1 VLSSDVA
8 VSLAFRNGNWHV
20 ASNIK
25 LSRPFNF
32 LSRVLMLNFRTQVS
46 KLLCAVVGAVVFAF
60 PASSRNRLIG
70 DATPA
75 GTIISNRAEATY
87 ESDGATFDIASE
99 TVTFTVQAVAT
110 LTVAP
115 KETAP
120 SAGVVPQD
128 HITRSFRICNTG
140 NVTNSYTIVN
150 SDVTA
155 PAKLDSL
162 YFDNDASGTLTI
174 GDSLITVGSTSSAS
188 VAPRSCLGVL
198 TIVDTNDIP
207 FSSLLQIH
215 LTARSN
221 ANGAINGN
229 VEDDGTIINEV
240 GKGPLLSNPTSP
252 ALPPLKDING
262 GNQAVVT
269 RGNPFTYAI
278 AFRNSGDVS
287 ARNLIV
293 ADDLPAGVEYVAGS
307 LHLETNGNNKDLT
320 DEQDADEGFVRG
332 QHIELRLAQV
342 EPDQIVRFTFR
353 AQLNNTAAAAVG
365 LVNVAQLVADNAAIV
380 KTNSV
385 VVVADPFGTVFAGR
399 GGASVPVPGASVEV
413 FTDQALT
420 SSLPLQTDLGF
431 TPNAHNA
438 NPFLSDNLGH
448 FSFGLGSL
456 QVGAAS
462 VPAKYFINV
471 RANGYVPRLIE
482 IEVHPA
488 AAGLLTITQRA
499 LDSQP
504 LAIARGFTLV
514 REAVLTDNLAD
525 LAVNI
530 PIFEEHG
537 LEITKAVDQQ
547 RAELGDVVTY
557 RLEVHNPTAA
567 SVSNITVRDRLPESF
582 HYVAGTARVNV
593 GSSPEQAIEPET
605 RGADLIF
612 ALGDL
617 GPGAGARLLYRVRI
631 GANAR
636 EGDQE
641 NVAVGSGTFGNG
653 ERTETG
659 AARATVRVGGGV
671 FSTRQVIIGRV
682 FEDVNLNGS
691 FDSKD
696 KPAAGVRIYLTSG
709 QSVITDSQ
717 GLYNFPALS
726 DGSQVMALDPVTV
739 PAGLMLQDGGT
750 VAGRS
755 WTRLLRT
762 PVGGGA
768 MLRQNFILVR
778 SGANSLAQAEAA
790 SEKPGDKV
798 GSVNT
803 KKLKSAKASTLQ
815 GPAFA
820 EKQKSPKASSPTPTA
835 AGTYE
840 YVSDETIAA
849 IAPGTVQVLS
859 PAPDSV
865 VMSPALELAAR
876 VTLNSTVR
884 LEVNGEKISDK
895 NIGTSRLDQKNQV
908 ATFTFVSIGL
918 RPGPNRVRVT
928 PVNADGTA
936 GQAQE
941 LTVIGRGPVQR
952 LEVVPEKTAIQAG
965 GRDSTIVKIL
975 AFDKWNHPA
984 SDNQVGIESTLG
996 QLVRLGKQ
1004 NDDDGVLVPGT
1015 LVPSADLPTD
1025 VRSGLDSLTSKQLII
1040 SMENG
1045 EASVKL
1051 VGPAQP
1057 GDARLHVVAGQ
1068 LEVESLVRILP
1079 ENRPTIMLGLAE
1091 MSFGNAIP
1099 EVSLRGEEGNRRN
1112 RISLFYSGR
1121 LGAQNSLTLSYDS
1134 QRAINRTTG
1143 HDRLFQLDPLDRAY
1157 PVFGDSSTRYEA
1169 AQSNSKLYAR
1179 LDHKR
1184 SYAMFGDMDADM
1196 EEVPLAAY
1204 TRKLTGVKLHLENSG
1219 GDFVTVTGARPD
1231 TSFAREVFPAGGLSI
1246 IQLGNGE
1253 ILQGSETVAIEVRDR
1268 RNPEIIISRELLA
1281 RSIDYNL
1288 NAVTGELFLLR
1299 MIPTFDSGLNLKQI
1313 VVTFEHRAT
1322 GMNSSV
1328 YTARGRKTFAGL
1340 GMKLGF
1346 STVMQREEAASGFL
1360 VGGLDLEKS
1369 LPRRG
1374 LLRFAWATSRGE
1386 VSNGLNAVDIDNL
1399 DSKHDGNAFS
1409 LDYHQPLAFHEGVF
1423 HARFQS
1429 ASAGFM
1435 NPFGATVTPGSRR
1448 GEATFD
1454 FKPRRGAVLRFGV
1467 TKEDNHTDNVDNN
1480 RLTFSVAGEQIIKE
1494 RVRLYFGYD
1503 HRNFVDNLSDKT
1515 TGSDLVTVGAQ
1526 VQVTEKLD
1534 VSIKREQNLGE
1545 ADPTYP
1551 DQTTLAANYKVN
1563 QWTKI
1568 FLTERMAS
1576 AAIMAIGDFSQTGFA
1591 GTSARR
1597 ETALGVESRFG
1608 KYTSLVGRYQMENG
1622 VDGADSFAVF
1632 GMQNR
1637 LPITKDLALE
1647 LGFERG
1653 FHLAGEG
1660 QSFNSATLGFGW
1672 TPNENFKASAHY
1684 EFRDRG
1690 GNGQLIALGAAGRLT
1705 EGITV
1710 MSRMRWSESGFNG
1723 RDSSSVDGLAALAF
1737 RPLKSDRAGLLF
1749 SFNHRA
1755 ISQSGVAGLA
1765 PSRDRLDTA
1774 ATDGYYQA
1782 TKRLELY
1789 GRFALRFAANGE
1801 PALPFVS
1808 TLTYLAQVRAQY
1820 RLTTRVDWAG
1830 ETRLIMQPSSGTQ
1843 RTVYG
1848 TELGLWAMP
1857 DLRFGLGYNFTR
1869 AGEPGLDS
1877 AMPRKQ
1883 GFYFTIS
1890 SKLSSLFDLFGTSRA
1905 GLAGSSDNV
1914 TPTKKDG
1921 GEK

>member
-1 VLSSDVA
+1 MYGS
-8 VSLAFRNGNWHV
+8 
-20 ASNIK
+20 
-25 LSRPFNF
+25 
-32 LSRVLMLNFRTQVS
+32 
-46 KLLCAVVGAVVFAF
+46 
-60 PASSRNRLIG
+60 
-70 DATPA
+70 
-75 GTIISNRAEATY
+75 
-87 ESDGATFDIASE
+87 ASE
-99 TVTFTVQAVAT
+99 TVSFTVQAVAT

-120 SAGVVPQD
+120 SAGVVPQER
-128 HITRSFRICNTG
+128 ITRLFRICNTG
-140 NVTNSYTIVN
+140 NVANSYMIAN
-150 SDVTA
+150 ADVTD

-162 YFDNDASGTLTI
+162 YFDNDAGGTLTI
-174 GDSLITVGSTSSAS
+174 GDTLITVGSTSSTS
-188 VAPRSCLGVL
+188 VAPGACLGVL
-198 TIVDTNDIP
+198 ALVDTNNVP
-207 FSSLLQIH
+207 FSSLLRIH
-215 LTARSN
+215 LIAHSN
-221 ANGAINGN
+221 ANGATNGN
-229 VEDDGTIINEV
+229 VEDDGTIINDV
-240 GKGPLLSNPTSP
+240 GKGPLLTNPTSP
-252 ALPPLKDING
+252 ALPPLKEING

-269 RGNPFTYAI
+269 RANPFTYSI
-278 AFRNSGDVS
+278 AFRNNGDVA
-287 ARNLIV
+287 ARNLILS
-293 ADDLPAGVEYVAGS
+293 DDLPAGVEYVAGS
-307 LHLETNGNNKDLT
+307 LHLEDNGSNKDLS
-320 DEQDADEGFVRG
+320 DDQDTDEGFARG
-332 QHIELRLAQV
+332 QHIELHLAQLA
-342 EPDQIVRFTFR
+342 PDQMVRLSFK
-353 AQLNNTAAAAVG
+353 AQLNNTAASAVG
-365 LVNVAQLVADNAAIV
+365 LVNVAQLVADNAV
-380 KTNSV
+380 LTKTNSV
-385 VVVADPFGTVFAGR
+385 VVVVDPFGTVFAGR
-399 GGASVPVPGASVEV
+399 GGASVPVPGAGVAV
-413 FTDQALT
+413 FTDQALNNAL
-420 SSLPLQTDLGF
+420 SLPADLGF
-431 TPNAHNA
+431 MPNVQNA
-438 NPFLSDNLGH
+438 NPFASDNQGH

-456 QVGAAS
+456 QVGAPTTP
-462 VPAKYFINV
+462 VKYFVNV
-471 RANGYVPRLIE
+471 KAVGFVPRLIE
-482 IEVHPA
+482 INVEPGN
-488 AAGLLTITQRA
+488 AGLLTITERA
-499 LDSQP
+499 LDGQP
-504 LAIARGFTLV
+504 LAVAGGFTLV
-514 REAVLTDNLAD
+514 REDVLIDRLAD
-525 LAVNI
+525 VAFNI
-530 PIFEEHG
+530 PVFEEHG
-537 LEITKAVDQQ
+537 LEITKSVDQQ

-557 RLEVHNPTAA
+557 RVEVHNPTAA
-567 SVSNITVRDRLPESF
+567 RVSNVTVRDDLPESF

-593 GSSPEQAIEPET
+593 GSAPEQAIEPET
-605 RGADLIF
+605 AGDNLNF
-612 ALGDL
+612 NLGDL
-617 GPGAGARLLYRVRI
+617 APGAGARLLYRVRI

-636 EGDQE
+636 EGDLE
-641 NVAVGSGTFGNG
+641 NVAVGSGTFANG

-659 AARATVRVGGGV
+659 IARATVRVGGGV

-682 FEDVNLNGS
+682 FEDVNRNGS

-696 KPAAGVRIYLTSG
+696 KPLAGVRIYLTSG

-768 MLRQNFILVR
+768 MLRQNFMLVG
-778 SGANSLAQAEAA
+778 SGDRSLAQVEGSKDNPAA
-790 SEKPGDKV
+790 SDKT
-798 GSVNT
+798 GAIKNN
-803 KKLKSAKASTLQ
+803 SAKNAKPATAATLQ
-815 GPAFA
+815 SSAFA
-820 EKQKSPKASSPTPTA
+820 EKQNLPKASPPRPTA

-840 YVSDETIAA
+840 YVSEETIAP
-849 IAPGTVQVLS
+849 IAPGTAQVLS

-865 VMSPALELAAR
+865 VMGPAMELAAR
-876 VTLNSTVR
+876 VALKSTVR
-884 LEVNGEKISDK
+884 LEVNGEKIPAQ

-918 RPGPNRVRVT
+918 RPGPNRIRVT
-928 PVNADGTA
+928 PVNADGTP

-941 LTVIGRGPVQR
+941 LTVMGRGPIQR

-965 GRDSTIVKIL
+965 GRDSTIIKIL

-984 SDNQVGIESTLG
+984 DDNQVGIEASLG
-996 QLVRLGKQ
+996 QLVRLSQQPG
-1004 NDDDGVLVPGT
+1004 DDAVLVPGK
-1015 LVPSADLPTD
+1015 VVANADLTTD
-1025 VRSGLDSLTSKQLII
+1025 VHSGPNLQIGPDGRTRSQPRGQLIVQ
-1040 SMENG
+1040 MENG

-1051 VGPAQP
+1051 IGPAQP
-1057 GDARLHVVAGQ
+1057 GEARLHVVAGQ
-1068 LEVESLVRILP
+1068 LEMESLVRILP

-1121 LGAQNSLTLSYDS
+1121 LWAQNSLTLSYDS
-1134 QRAINRTTG
+1134 QRPINRTTG
-1143 HDRLFQLDPLDRAY
+1143 HDRLFQLDPMDRAY

-1184 SYAMFGDMDADM
+1184 SYAMFGDLDADM
-1196 EEVPLAAY
+1196 EQVPLAGY

-1219 GDFVTVTGARPD
+1219 GDFVTVTGAKPD

-1246 IQLGNGE
+1246 IQLGTGE
-1253 ILQGSETVAIEVRDR
+1253 ILQGSEVVAIEVRDR

-1288 NAVTGELFLLR
+1288 NPVTGELFLLR
-1299 MIPTFDSGLNLKQI
+1299 LIPTFDSGLNLKQI
-1313 VVTFEHRAT
+1313 VITYEHRAT
-1322 GMNSSV
+1322 GMRSSV
-1328 YTARGRKTFAGL
+1328 YTARGRKTFGGL

-1346 STVMQREEAASGFL
+1346 STVVQRQESSQGFL

-1374 LLRFAWATSRGE
+1374 LLRFAWAASRGE
-1386 VSNGLNAVDIDNL
+1386 ISNAGVVDNV

-1409 LDYHQPLAFHEGVF
+1409 LDYYQPIAFHEGVL
-1423 HARFQS
+1423 HTRFQS
-1429 ASAGFM
+1429 ASAGFL
-1435 NPFGATVTPGSRR
+1435 NPFGSTVTPGSRR
-1448 GEATFD
+1448 GEVTFD
-1454 FKPRRGAVLRFGV
+1454 FKPRKGAVLRFGL
-1467 TKEDNHTDNVDNN
+1467 TREDNKTDNVDNS
-1480 RLTFSVAGEQIIKE
+1480 RLTFTVAGDQIVKE
-1494 RVRLYFGYD
+1494 RVRLHFGYD
-1503 HRNFVDNLSDKT
+1503 HRNFVDNLNDKT
-1515 TGSDLVTVGAQ
+1515 TSSDLVTVGAQ

-1551 DQTTLAANYKVN
+1551 NQTTLAANYKVN

-1576 AAIMAIGDFSQTGFA
+1576 AAIMPIGDFSQAGFA
-1591 GTSARR
+1591 GTNARR
-1597 ETALGVESRFG
+1597 ETALGIESRFG
-1608 KYTSLVGRYQMENG
+1608 KYTSLVGRYQLENG
-1622 VDGADSFAVF
+1622 ADGADTFAVF

-1637 LPITKDLALE
+1637 LPITKSLALE

-1653 FHLAGEG
+1653 FHLQGEG

-1672 TPNENFKASAHY
+1672 TPSDNFKASAHY

-1690 GNGQLIALGAAGRLT
+1690 GNGQLIAFGAAGRLT

-1710 MSRMRWSESGFNG
+1710 LSRMRWSQSGFNG
-1723 RDSSSVDGLAALAF
+1723 RDSSAVDGLAALAY
-1737 RPLKSDRAGLLF
+1737 RPLKTDRAGLLF
-1749 SFNHRA
+1749 SFNHRSV
-1755 ISQSGVAGLA
+1755 SQSGIEELA

-1801 PALPFVS
+1801 PSLPFVS
-1808 TLTYLAQVRAQY
+1808 TLTYLAQARVQY

-1830 ETRLIMQPSSGTQ
+1830 ETRLIMQPSSRTQ
-1843 RTVYG
+1843 RSVYG

-1857 DLRFGLGYNFTR
+1857 DLRLGVGYNFTR
-1869 AGEPGLDS
+1869 AGEPGLDN

-1905 GLAGSSDNV
+1905 GLASSGNGNAAV
-1914 TPTKKDG
+1914 TPEGANK
-1921 GEK
+1921 